1 MKYWLLLF
9 LGWFMIAEFSAETV
23 FTGYPYGG
31 VTVDTGL
38 LGGAFALWKHTNPA
52 DDSVQTF
59 TSVQVLAGFAYTQK
73 NQFTVNVIPDF
84 VSGKWRT
91 DVSMVLK
98 KWPDTFYGIGNDSD
112 LDDAEKYTENVY
124 GLSYTLR
131 RQMHHS
137 LFLSLHG
144 DAYYCSIRDIK
155 PGGMIDQATFT
166 GVGDGMVSGS
176 GLSIRWNT
184 AGFGYAPRQGID
196 LTVKYAIYRS
206 WLGSD
211 YSFDH
216 YRINCRGFIPISAKS
231 VLALRTDLTVNHDD
245 VPLLFFPGLGSR
257 LRAYPDRRFVDKT
270 RVSLNVEQRV
280 FPFEEP
286 LLDRIGF
293 VFFTEFG
300 QVSASPTKIRIG
312 DWRWSAGFGLRFAI
326 LPAEHFNVRMDLG
339 FGAEGKTLSVTARE
353 FF

>member
-1 MKYWLLLF
+1 MH
-9 LGWFMIAEFSAETV
+9 
-23 FTGYPYGG
+23 YP
-31 VTVDTGL
+31 
-38 LGGAFALWKHTNPA
+38 
-52 DDSVQTF
+52 
-59 TSVQVLAGFAYTQK
+59 
-73 NQFTVNVIPDF
+73 
-84 VSGKWRT
+84 
-91 DVSMVLK
+91 
-98 KWPDTFYGIGNDSD
+98 
-112 LDDAEKYTENVY
+112 
-124 GLSYTLR
+124 
-131 RQMHHS
+131 

-144 DAYYCSIRDIK
+144 DAYYFSIRDIK

-166 GVGDGMVSGS
+166 GFSDGMVSGS

-184 AGFGYAPRQGID
+184 AGFGYAPHRGID
-196 LTVKYAIYRS
+196 LTAKYAIYRS

-216 YRINCRGFIPISAKS
+216 YRINCRGFIPISVKS
-231 VLALRTDLTVNHDD
+231 VLALRTDLTVNNDD
-245 VPLLFFPGLGSR
+245 EPLLFFPGLGSR
-257 LRAYPDRRFVDKT
+257 LRAYPERRFVDKT

-293 VFFTEFG
+293 VFFPEFG

-326 LPAEHFNVRMDLG
+326 LPAEHLNVHMDLG
-339 FGAEGKTLSVTARE
+339 FGAEGKTFSVTAGE